1 MLQVDLTARVRKT
14 FGKGNARAL
23 RRAGMTPAVLYGPKI
38 DSMALELTTK
48 PFTKTLFGIHRRNA
62 VISLEIENGDLPAK
76 RHVMIR
82 EVQIDPV
89 QGTLVHA
96 DFLEISLDTPAKLFV
111 DVKFTGKAKG
121 FESGGELQVAKR
133 KVCLEALPL
142 DFPDCVEVDITH
154 LDIGDSVTCK
164 SLNIPDKVT
173 LLEKENATCA
183 TVATAQIIDDD
194 TLLEE
199 EEGHEEAAAESSEE
213 ESASGSKKE

>member
-1 MLQVDLTARVRKT
+1 MLQVDLNARVRKT

-48 PFTKTLFGIHRRNA
+48 PFTKALFGIHRRNA
-62 VISLEIENGDLPAK
+62 VISLEIENGDMPAK

-96 DFLEISLDTPAKLFV
+96 DFFEISLDTLVKLFV
-111 DVKFTGKAKG
+111 DVKFTGKPKG
-121 FESGGELQVAKR
+121 FESGGELQVAKS

-142 DFPDCVEVDITH
+142 DFPDFVEVDITH

-183 TVATAQIIDDD
+183 TVTTAQVIED
-194 TLLEE
+194 TLEE
-199 EEGHEEAAAESSEE
+199 EEGIEEAAAESSGE

>member
-14 FGKGNARAL
+14 FGKGNTRAL

-48 PFTKTLFGIHRRNA
+48 PFTKALFGIHRRNA

-82 EVQIDPV
+82 EVQTDPV

-96 DFLEISLDTPAKLFV
+96 DFLEISLDTLVKLFV
-111 DVKFTGKAKG
+111 DVKFTGKPKG
-121 FESGGELQVAKR
+121 FESGGELQVAKG

-164 SLNIPDKVT
+164 SLNLPDKVT
-173 LLEKENATCA
+173 LHEKENATCA
-183 TVATAQIIDDD
+183 TVTTAQIIDD
-194 TLLEE
+194 TLLE

>member
-23 RRAGMTPAVLYGPKI
+23 RRAGLTPAVLYGPKI
-38 DSMALELTTK
+38 DSMALELSSK
-48 PFTKTLFGIHRRNA
+48 SFTKALFGFHRRNA
-62 VISLEIENGDLPAK
+62 VISLEIENGDLSAK

-82 EVQIDPV
+82 EVQTDPV

-96 DFLEISLDTPAKLFV
+96 DFLEISLDTPVKLFV
-111 DVKFTGKAKG
+111 DLKFTGKPKG
-121 FESGGELQVAKR
+121 FESGGELQVAKS
-133 KVCLEALPL
+133 KVYLDALPL

-164 SLNIPDKVT
+164 DLNLSDKVT

-183 TVATAQIIDDD
+183 TVAVAQIVDD

-199 EEGHEEAAAESSEE
+199 EEGHEEATAESSEE
-213 ESASGSKKE
+213 ESASGSEKE

>member
-48 PFTKTLFGIHRRNA
+48 PFTKALFGIHRRNA

-82 EVQIDPV
+82 EVQTDPV

-96 DFLEISLDTPAKLFV
+96 DFLEISLDTLVKLFV
-111 DVKFTGKAKG
+111 DVKFTGKPKG
-121 FESGGELQVAKR
+121 FESGGELQVAKG

-164 SLNIPDKVT
+164 SLNLPDKVT
-173 LLEKENATCA
+173 LHEKENATCA
-183 TVATAQIIDDD
+183 TVTTAQIIDD
-194 TLLEE
+194 TLLE

>member
-48 PFTKTLFGIHRRNA
+48 PFTKALFGIHRRNA

-82 EVQIDPV
+82 EVQTDPV

-96 DFLEISLDTPAKLFV
+96 DFFEISLDTLVKLFV
-111 DVKFTGKAKG
+111 DVKFTGKPKG
-121 FESGGELQVAKR
+121 FESGGELQVAKG

-183 TVATAQIIDDD
+183 TVTTAQIIED
-194 TLLEE
+194 TLEE
-199 EEGHEEAAAESSEE
+199 EEGTEEAAAESSEE
-213 ESASGSKKE
+213 ESASGSEKK

>member
-48 PFTKTLFGIHRRNA
+48 PFTKALFGIHRRNA

-96 DFLEISLDTPAKLFV
+96 DFFEISLDTFVKLFV
-111 DVKFTGKAKG
+111 DVKFTGKPKG
-121 FESGGELQVAKR
+121 FESGGELQVAKG

-164 SLNIPDKVT
+164 SLIIPDKVT

-183 TVATAQIIDDD
+183 TVTTAQIVDD

-213 ESASGSKKE
+213 ESASGSEKK

>member
-14 FGKGNARAL
+14 FGKGNTRAL

-48 PFTKTLFGIHRRNA
+48 PFTKALFGIHRRNA

-82 EVQIDPV
+82 EVQTDPV

-96 DFLEISLDTPAKLFV
+96 DFLEISLDTLVKLFV
-111 DVKFTGKAKG
+111 DVKFTGKPKG
-121 FESGGELQVAKR
+121 FESGGELQVAKG

-164 SLNIPDKVT
+164 SLNLPDKVT

-183 TVATAQIIDDD
+183 TVTTAQIIED
-194 TLLEE
+194 TLEE
-199 EEGHEEAAAESSEE
+199 EEEGTEEAAAESSEE